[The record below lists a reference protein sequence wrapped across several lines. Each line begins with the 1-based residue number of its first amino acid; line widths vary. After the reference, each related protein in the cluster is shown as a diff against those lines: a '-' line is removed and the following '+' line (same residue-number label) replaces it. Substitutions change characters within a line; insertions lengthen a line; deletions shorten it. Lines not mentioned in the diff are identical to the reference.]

1 MKYQVSDGVRIQRI
15 SIPGRY
21 FVFSVDPHVIL
32 QIDAKSALV
41 IKIAAGA
48 QDAEEAVSLYASA
61 TKSELS
67 DARVSFE
74 RISQQLIDSGILTKS
89 L

>member
-1 MKYQVSDGVRIQRI
+1 MKYQVSDGVRIQPI
-15 SIPGRY
+15 SVPGRF
-21 FVFSVDPHVIL
+21 FVFSVNPHSIL

-41 IKIAAGA
+41 IKLAASTQNA
-48 QDAEEAVSLYASA
+48 DEAVAAYASA

-67 DARVSFE
+67 DARANFE
-74 RISQQLIDSGILTKS
+74 RIGEQLIGAGILTKS